1 MKNNEIMKE
10 ENRKKIGSQI
20 LDIRTEQG
28 WTQEQLGEMCG
39 VKAVTIDKIEQGRFN
54 VSLDVIGKVCDVL
67 GVQMVLVEV

>member
-1 MKNNEIMKE
+1 MKE

-39 VKAVTIDKIEQGRFN
+39 VKAATIDKIEQGRFN

-67 GVQMVLVEV
+67 GVQMVLVGV

>member
-1 MKNNEIMKE
+1 MKE

>member
-1 MKNNEIMKE
+1 MKE

-20 LDIRTEQG
+20 LDIRMEQG
-28 WTQEQLGEMCG
+28 WTQEQLGAMCG
-39 VKAVTIDKIEQGRFN
+39 VKASTIDKIEQGRFN

>member
-1 MKNNEIMKE
+1 MKE

-20 LDIRTEQG
+20 LDIRMEQC
-28 WTQEQLGEMCG
+28 WTQEQLGAMCG

-67 GVQMVLVEV
+67 GVQMVLVEK